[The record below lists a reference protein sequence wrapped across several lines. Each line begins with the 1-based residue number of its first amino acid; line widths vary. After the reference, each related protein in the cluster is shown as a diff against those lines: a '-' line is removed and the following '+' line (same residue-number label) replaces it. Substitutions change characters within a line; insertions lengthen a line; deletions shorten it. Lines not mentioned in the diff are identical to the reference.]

1 MNVDMNEIKCPNCGK
16 VFSVDEASYA
26 SVVSQVRNKEF
37 MAEVQRRAEELE
49 RQQQLQRQADKLQ
62 AEQGFQ
68 RQLNEKDKEIE
79 RRNAEIARLEEQV
92 KSASMAKEAELQK
105 AMAEKDVEIVQLKE
119 KAQGEAHAV
128 QVAYDKQLAEK
139 NAEIARLQEQMKSI
153 AQSKQTEMEKL
164 LSAKDVQLNKKE
176 MEIAQLEEQRQGETR
191 AKQLEHEKQ
200 LAEKESEIARLEE
213 QIKGVALAKQ
223 TEFDKALAA
232 KETEILQLQGQVAQ
246 SQSQTQVAVL
256 KEQNKANQLIQQKDN
271 EIASWKGRL
280 DAEKNDSMRRE
291 QDIRQGYELQLRQ
304 KQEMV
309 DYYKDLKTRMST
321 KMVGETLEAHC
332 NTLFNTTIR
341 PIMPYAYF
349 EKDNDASGGSK
360 GDFIFRDFDGDFEY
374 ISIMFE
380 MKNEMDETAT
390 KHRNEDF
397 LKKLDEDRRQK
408 GCEFAVLVSLLEPD
422 SELYNTGIVD
432 VSHRY
437 PKMYV
442 IRPQFFI
449 PLITLLVQTSKK
461 SIALQRQLVLAQ
473 SQSVDV
479 TNFETK
485 LNDFKERFANNYRL
499 ASEKFQRA
507 IEEIDKSIDHL
518 QKIKANL
525 LGSENNLRIANNK
538 AEELTI
544 KKLTYQNPTMK
555 AKFDEARKN
564 GQGKDIAE
572 SKDDTNINNEQDDD
586 ELRAKIGDRI
596 IYEYRYCTVVDK
608 KTENGSSMLV
618 VRYDSGQTDV
628 VEDDKS
634 KYTIFSA

>member
-1 MNVDMNEIKCPNCGK
+1 MNEIKCPSCGK

-49 RQQQLQRQADKLQ
+49 RQQQLQRQSDKLQ
-62 AEQGFQ
+62 SEQVFQ
-68 RQLNEKDKEIE
+68 RQLNEKDKELE
-79 RRNAEIARLEEQV
+79 RR
-92 KSASMAKEAELQK
+92 
-105 AMAEKDVEIVQLKE
+105 
-119 KAQGEAHAV
+119 
-128 QVAYDKQLAEK
+128 
-139 NAEIARLQEQMKSI
+139 NAEIARLQEQMKSV
-153 AQSKQTEMEKL
+153 AQSKQAEMEKL
-164 LSAKDVQLNKKE
+164 LSAKDAQLNQKE
-176 MEIAQLEEQRQGETR
+176 MEIAQLEEQKQGETR

-213 QIKGVALAKQ
+213 KIKGIALSKQ
-223 TEFDKALAA
+223 AEFDRVLAA
-232 KETEILQLQGQVAQ
+232 KETEILQLQSQVAQ

-256 KEQNKANQLIQQKDN
+256 KEQNKATQLIQQKDN

-341 PIMPYAYF
+341 PIMPQAYF
-349 EKDNDASGGSK
+349 EKDNDASGGQK

-408 GCEFAVLVSLLEPD
+408 NCEFAVLVSLLEPD

-432 VSHRY
+432 VSHRF

-479 TNFETK
+479 TNFEAK

-555 AKFDEARKN
+555 AAFKRAESKAVFDSPEREQPRPEGKAAFKRAESKAVFDSPEREQPRPEGKAKFDEARKN
-564 GQGKDIAE
+564 GQNKDVAE
-572 SKDDTNINNEQDDD
+572 SKDDVNSQSVTDD
-586 ELRAKIGDRI
+586 EQSVKIGDRV
-596 IYEYRYCTVVDK
+596 IYEYRYCTVIDK
-608 KTENGSSMLV
+608 KIENGISMLV

-634 KYTIFSA
+634 RYTVSKDIRR

>member
-1 MNVDMNEIKCPNCGK
+1 MNEIKCPNCGK

-49 RQQQLQRQADKLQ
+49 RQQQLQRQSDKLQ
-62 AEQGFQ
+62 AEQEFQ
-68 RQLNEKDKEIE
+68 QHLNEKDKELE
-79 RRNAEIARLEEQV
+79 RR
-92 KSASMAKEAELQK
+92 K
-105 AMAEKDVEIVQLKE
+105 
-119 KAQGEAHAV
+119 
-128 QVAYDKQLAEK
+128 
-139 NAEIARLQEQMKSI
+139 AEIARLQEQMKGI
-153 AQSKQTEMEKL
+153 AQSKQAEMEKV
-164 LSAKDVQLNKKE
+164 LSAKDVLLSKKE
-176 MEIAQLEEQRQGETR
+176 MEITQL
-191 AKQLEHEKQ
+191 
-200 LAEKESEIARLEE
+200 
-213 QIKGVALAKQ
+213 
-223 TEFDKALAA
+223 LAA
-232 KETEILQLQGQVAQ
+232 KDAEILQLQGQVAQ

-256 KEQNKANQLIQQKDN
+256 KEQNKATQLIQQKDN

-555 AKFDEARKN
+555 AAFKRAESKADFDSPEHEQPRPEGKAKFDEARKN
-564 GQGKDIAE
+564 GQDKEIAE
-572 SKDDTNINNEQDDD
+572 SKDDTDIQSEPEDD
-586 ELRAKIGDRI
+586 ELGVKIGERI

-634 KYTIFSA
+634 KYTVSKDYRRTINNL

>member
-1 MNVDMNEIKCPNCGK
+1 MNEIKCPNCGK

-37 MAEVQRRAEELE
+37 MAEVQRRTEELE
-49 RQQQLQRQADKLQ
+49 RQQQLQRQSDKLQ
-62 AEQGFQ
+62 SEQGFQ
-68 RQLNEKDKEIE
+68 LQLNEKDKELE
-79 RRNAEIARLEEQV
+79 RRNAEIAYLKEQV
-92 KSASMAKEAELQK
+92 KSASTAKEAELQK
-105 AMAEKDVEIVQLKE
+105 AMADKNVEIVQLKE
-119 KAQGEAHAV
+119 KTQREAHAV
-128 QVAYDKQLAEK
+128 LVTYDKQLAEK
-139 NAEIARLQEQMKSI
+139 NAEIARLQEQMKGI
-153 AQSKQTEMEKL
+153 AQSKQAEMEKI
-164 LSAKDVQLNKKE
+164 LSAKDVQLSKKE
-176 MEIAQLEEQRQGETR
+176 MEIVQLEEQKQGETR
-191 AKQLEHEKQ
+191 TMQLEHEKQ

-213 QIKGVALAKQ
+213 QIKSIALSKQ
-223 TEFDKALAA
+223 AEFDRVIAA
-232 KETEILQLQGQVAQ
+232 KDAEILQLQGQVAQ

-256 KEQNKANQLIQQKDN
+256 KEQNKTTQLIQQKDN

-341 PIMPYAYF
+341 PIMPQAYF

-555 AKFDEARKN
+555 AKFDEARKTADETVN
-564 GQGKDIAE
+564 E
-572 SKDDTNINNEQDDD
+572 STVSESLEKRTVEV
-586 ELRAKIGDRI
+586 GDRI
-596 IYEYRYCTVVDK
+596 IYDYRYCTVIDK
-608 KTENGSSMLV
+608 IMQDGTPMLMI
-618 VRYDSGQTDV
+618 RYDSGTTESV
-628 VEDDKS
+628 MDDCKHYS
-634 KYTIFSA
+634 FA